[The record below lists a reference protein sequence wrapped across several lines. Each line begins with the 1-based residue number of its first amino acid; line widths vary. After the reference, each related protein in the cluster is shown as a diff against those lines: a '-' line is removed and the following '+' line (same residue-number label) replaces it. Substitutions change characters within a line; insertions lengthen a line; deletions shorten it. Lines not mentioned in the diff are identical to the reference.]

1 MTQAQQ
7 ARKNII
13 TPEMEQ
19 AAVYEGIS
27 PHRIKE
33 GLANGTIVI
42 PKNINHAFPAR
53 AIGAGLTTKLNANI
67 GTSEARMNIKEE
79 LCKLECAVK
88 YGADSVMDL
97 STGGELDDIRKKLL
111 NNSQIMFG
119 TVPIYSVM
127 TTLIQTGENMVD
139 MTAEMLITE
148 IEKQAEEGVDFMTLH
163 CGITKKSLQFHDDK
177 DRIAGIVSR
186 GGALIKQWIIKT
198 GQENPLYEYYDKI
211 LAICNRYDV
220 TISLG
225 DGFRPGSL
233 ADAGDSS
240 QTAELMVMGELVKR
254 ARTAGVQVMV
264 EGPGHVPLHEIESQ
278 MMMAKKLTFD
288 APLYVLGPL
297 VTDSAPGYDHITG
310 AIGGAWAA
318 SYGADFLCYVT
329 PAEHVCL
336 PDIEDVKLGVVS
348 TKIAAHAADIAK
360 GIPKARQRDET
371 MSRFRR
377 NLDWQGMLKTAL
389 EPELPTKRY
398 EKIGMDNSPCSMC
411 GNLCAI
417 KVDSDK

>member
-1 MTQAQQ
+1 MTQTEK

-13 TPEMEQ
+13 TPEMKQ
-19 AAVYEGIS
+19 AAAYEDVP
-27 PHRIKE
+27 PHQIRE

-42 PKNINHAFPAR
+42 PKNINHDFPAR
-53 AIGAGLTTKLNANI
+53 AIGAGLSTKLNANI
-67 GTSEARMNIKEE
+67 GTSETRMNPDEE
-79 LCKLECAVK
+79 LCKLECAIK
-88 YGADSVMDL
+88 YGADSIMDL
-97 STGGELDDIRKKLL
+97 STGGELDNIRKILL
-111 NNSQIMFG
+111 NNSPVMFG

-127 TTLIQTGENMVD
+127 SKLMQAGKNMNN
-139 MTAEMLITE
+139 MTSEMLISE

-163 CGITKKSLQFHDDK
+163 CGITKKSLLYHK
-177 DRIAGIVSR
+177 DNERVAGIVSR

-211 LAICNRYDV
+211 LSICSRYDV

-225 DGFRPGSL
+225 DGFRPGSI

-278 MMMAKKLTFD
+278 MIMAKKLTFD

-310 AIGGAWAA
+310 AIGGALAA
-318 SYGADFLCYVT
+318 SHGADFLCYVT

-336 PDIEDVKLGVVS
+336 PDIEDVKLGVIS

-360 GIPKARQRDET
+360 GIQKAKQRDET
-371 MSRFRR
+371 MSHFRR
-377 NLDWQGMLKTAL
+377 NLDWEGMLKTAL
-389 EPELPTKRY
+389 DPEMPSKRH

-417 KVDSDK
+417 KVDSDT